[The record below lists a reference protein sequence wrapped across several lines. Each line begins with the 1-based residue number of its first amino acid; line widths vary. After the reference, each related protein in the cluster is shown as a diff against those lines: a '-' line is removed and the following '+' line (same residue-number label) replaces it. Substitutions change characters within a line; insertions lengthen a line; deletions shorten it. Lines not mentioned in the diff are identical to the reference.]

1 LRKPD
6 VIESAMSKIQNEF
19 SQCSTIHADWEFVL
33 TDKKTGET
41 KNTKKFRML
50 TIHDDG
56 KKSRYVAVI
65 IPELSS
71 EYVQIPDLVE
81 KFLLEIQKT
90 DKSSYKN
97 VGGAKMPDMDTFR
110 FTGDVYLYTDKLLVS
125 EDAIRNHFQKNNLV
139 LQSRLVKPNVML

>member
-1 LRKPD
+1 MRKPD

-50 TIHDDG
+50 AIHNDD
-56 KKSRYVAVI
+56 KKSRHIGI
-65 IPELSS
+65 IVPELSS

-81 KFLLEIQKT
+81 KFLLEIQNT

-97 VGGAKMPDMDTFR
+97 ISDAKIPDMDTFR
-110 FTGDVYLYTDKLLVS
+110 FTRDIYLYTDKLLVS
-125 EDAIRNHFQKNNLV
+125 EDAIRNHFQQNNLV
-139 LQSRLVKPNVML
+139 LQSRLVKPNAML

>member
-1 LRKPD
+1 MKKLD
-6 VIESAMSKIQNEF
+6 VFESAMSKIQNEF
-19 SQCSTIHADWEFVL
+19 STCSTVHADWEFVL

-50 TIHDDG
+50 AIQNGD
-56 KKSRYVAVI
+56 KKYQHIAVI

-81 KFLLEIQKT
+81 KFLLQIHSETRSKDILDT
-90 DKSSYKN
+90 
-97 VGGAKMPDMDTFR
+97 KMPDMNIFQ
-110 FTGDVYLYTDKLLVS
+110 FTGDVYLYTDKLLIS

-139 LQSRLVKPNVML
+139 LQSRLVKPNAFL

>member
-1 LRKPD
+1 MKKLD
-6 VIESAMSKIQNEF
+6 VFEAAISKIQNEF
-19 SQCSTIHADWEFVL
+19 STCSTIHADWEFVL

-50 TIHDDG
+50 AIQNDD
-56 KKSRYVAVI
+56 KKYQHIAVI

-81 KFLLEIQKT
+81 KFLLQIHGEVKPKDT
-90 DKSSYKN
+90 LDT
-97 VGGAKMPDMDTFR
+97 KMSDIHIFQ

-125 EDAIRNHFQKNNLV
+125 EDAIRNHFQKNNLA
-139 LQSRLVKPNVML
+139 LQSRLVKPNMFM

>member
-1 LRKPD
+1 
-6 VIESAMSKIQNEF
+6 MSKIQNEF
-19 SQCSTIHADWEFVL
+19 SQCSTIHADWKFVL

-50 TIHDDG
+50 TIHNDDQG
-56 KKSRYVAVI
+56 YRHVAVI

-97 VGGAKMPDMDTFR
+97 TSGTKMPDMETFR

-139 LQSRLVKPNVML
+139 LQSRIIKPNLML

>member
-1 LRKPD
+1 MRKPD

-50 TIHDDG
+50 TIHDDQG
-56 KKSRYVAVI
+56 YGHVAVI

-90 DKSSYKN
+90 DKSNYKN
-97 VGGAKMPDMDTFR
+97 TSGTKMPDMETFR

-139 LQSRLVKPNVML
+139 LQLRIVKPNVTL